1 MVRGAAANARSMLAM
16 DWEKATVFPALQQ
29 IIEDPHLGLVTA
41 LEGTLCPITDDP
53 AGTHVSSRCREILGG
68 LANNLALVGVI
79 SARPATDMR
88 VRVELP
94 NATYAGLRGLEI
106 WDNGRMEVAPEAAAF
121 RQPLEA
127 AMLALYPHLDMQI
140 KLEDTGAGLLI
151 HYEQIEDSQA
161 TATRIRPVLEEI
173 AEQQGLRL
181 FAGARVFE
189 LRPPMVIDKGA
200 GLLQM
205 IERHH
210 LGAIIYIGDDAND
223 VSAFRVV
230 SDLRRE
236 AKLRG
241 LMIGVESPEMP
252 NELRTASDLT
262 VDGIAGVETVLAW
275 LLHARTAW
283 AAKGTSSAS
292 QSDS

>member
-1 MVRGAAANARSMLAM
+1 M

-41 LEGTLCPITDDP
+41 LEGTLCPVTDDP
-53 AGTHVSSRCREILGG
+53 AGTHVSPRCREILSG
-68 LANNLALVGVI
+68 LANNLTLVGVI

-106 WDNGRMEVAPEAAAF
+106 WDNGRMEIAPEAAAF

-127 AMLALYPHLDMQI
+127 AMLALYPHLDMQV

-151 HYEQIEDSQA
+151 HYEQIEDFQA
-161 TATRIRPVLEEI
+161 AMRIRPVIEEI

-189 LRPPMVIDKGA
+189 LRPPMVVDKGTA
-200 GLLQM
+200 LLQM
-205 IERHH
+205 LERHH

-236 AKLRG
+236 GKLRG
-241 LMIGVESPEMP
+241 LIIGVESPEMP
-252 NELRTASDLT
+252 DELRTASDLT

-275 LLHARTAW
+275 LLHTRTAW
-283 AAKGTSSAS
+283 AEKEDSAPP
-292 QSDS
+292 SDS